1 MALRK
6 RQSDESRIKYLFSIF
21 YVTSRYDF
29 FFFCDLIL
37 RLKKTMWPRS
47 VLSPFD
53 FTAKKQ
59 ADLQVMIDE
68 WVITLL
74 TNEHVGSFIIPVDDD
89 FFV

>member
-1 MALRK
+1 
-6 RQSDESRIKYLFSIF
+6 
-21 YVTSRYDF
+21 
-29 FFFCDLIL
+29 
-37 RLKKTMWPRS
+37 MWPRS

-68 WVITLL
+68 WVIILL